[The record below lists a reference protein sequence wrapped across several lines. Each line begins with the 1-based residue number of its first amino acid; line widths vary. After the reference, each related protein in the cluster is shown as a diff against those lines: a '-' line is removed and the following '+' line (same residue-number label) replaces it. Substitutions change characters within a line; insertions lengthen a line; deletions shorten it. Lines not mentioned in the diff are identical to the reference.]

1 MNRPEN
7 NNSFNFYRRNNRPY
21 GNSVILNELHNM
33 FPALI
38 YESYTFRSLEDI
50 FSYVH
55 RQIDEHYNVF
65 NRNRQLFHERSQRSS
80 RRFQRGGRVNNTT
93 WRVNTADYRT
103 PPAYQRGGRVNT
115 TTYRTPPV
123 NQRGGRVNNTTWRV
137 NTADYRT
144 PPAYQRGERINTTTY
159 RTPPANQRAPVSAER
174 NEQNSMASI
183 FPSTS
188 ISASDLSYLISAY
201 MFPSTVVPP
210 NFNDAVPVIPSE
222 TQVRNASTTFTATHP
237 VENGCSICQD
247 DIGLGDELR
256 RLTRCRHLFHTNC
269 IDTWFA
275 RNVHCPVCRF
285 DIRDDAVSPAV

>member
-7 NNSFNFYRRNNRPY
+7 NNSFNFYRGNNRPY
-21 GNSVILNELHNM
+21 GNSVILNEVHNM

-80 RRFQRGGRVNNTT
+80 RRFQRGGRVNTTT

-103 PPAYQRGGRVNT
+103 PPVYQRGERVNTTTYRTPPANQRGGRVNT

-123 NQRGGRVNNTTWRV
+123 NQR
-137 NTADYRT
+137 
-144 PPAYQRGERINTTTY
+144 
-159 RTPPANQRAPVSAER
+159 APVSAER
-174 NEQNSMASI
+174 NEQHSMASI

>member
-1 MNRPEN
+1 
-7 NNSFNFYRRNNRPY
+7 
-21 GNSVILNELHNM
+21 
-33 FPALI
+33 
-38 YESYTFRSLEDI
+38 
-50 FSYVH
+50 
-55 RQIDEHYNVF
+55 
-65 NRNRQLFHERSQRSS
+65 
-80 RRFQRGGRVNNTT
+80 VN
-93 WRVNTADYRT
+93 
-103 PPAYQRGGRVNT
+103 QRGGRVNT
-115 TTYRTPPV
+115 AGYRTPPV
-123 NQRGGRVNNTTWRV
+123 NQRV
-137 NTADYRT
+137 
-144 PPAYQRGERINTTTY
+144 
-159 RTPPANQRAPVSAER
+159 PVSAER

-201 MFPSTVVPP
+201 MFPSTTLVPP

-285 DIRDDAVSPAV
+285 DIRDDTVSPAV

>member
-7 NNSFNFYRRNNRPY
+7 NNSFNFYRGNNRPY
-21 GNSVILNELHNM
+21 GNSVILNEIHNM

-80 RRFQRGGRVNNTT
+80 RRFQRGGRVNSAT

-103 PPAYQRGGRVNT
+103 PPVYQRGERINTTTWHVNTAGYRTPAVNQRGGRVNTAPYRTPPVNQRGGRVNT

-123 NQRGGRVNNTTWRV
+123 NQR
-137 NTADYRT
+137 
-144 PPAYQRGERINTTTY
+144 
-159 RTPPANQRAPVSAER
+159 APVRA
-174 NEQNSMASI
+174 EQNEENSMPNI
-183 FPSTS
+183 FSSTP

-222 TQVRNASTTFTATHP
+222 TQVANGSITLIASHP

-247 DIGLGDELR
+247 NMEVGDELR
-256 RLTRCRHLFHTNC
+256 RLTRCRHLFHKNC

-275 RNVHCPVCRF
+275 RNVHCPVCRY
-285 DIRDDAVSPAV
+285 DIRDDTVSPAV